1 MAMEQSPLAGHE
13 LELFRK
19 SVQHATANH
28 TGEALDAAL
37 DELGWSDALA
47 VDQRAAVSTL
57 FEMQGAANAT
67 SSALGRV
74 VTTALGLGSVEG
86 ISETFHGSSV
96 VLPAPGL
103 IDPPGELA
111 GEGLAVRG
119 LGTAG
124 IGGNDAAVV
133 VARAGDEQVVATVDT
148 ASLGLRPIDGLDP
161 GLGLVEVT
169 AIDVPAATRQSLA
182 PHDWGSAV
190 AAGQRSVAHELVGA
204 ARQMLTLAR
213 DHAIDRVQFGRP
225 IASFQAVRHRLADT
239 LLAIESADAALTA
252 AWDDGSPQAA
262 SMAKAMAG
270 RGSRLAARHCQQVL
284 AGIGFTTEHPLHL
297 YIRRVLVLD
306 RMFGDARSL
315 TRQLGRDLIETRRLP
330 ALLPL

>member
-1 MAMEQSPLAGHE
+1 MAMEQSSLAGHE

-19 SVQHATANH
+19 SVQHATANQ

-47 VDQRAAVSTL
+47 VDPRAAVSTL

-74 VTTALGLGSVEG
+74 VATALGLGSVEG
-86 ISETFHGSSV
+86 IHGGSV

-111 GEGLAVRG
+111 GEGLALRG

-124 IGGNDAAVV
+124 LGGNDAAVV

-169 AIDVPAATRQSLA
+169 AIDVPAVTQSPLA

-190 AAGQRSVAHELVGA
+190 AAGQRAVAHELLGA